1 MQVAH
6 STGKTARTKEKR
18 KAKLYEQTKAEAI
31 QKKKRRKQRF
41 KLHIVALVLTLGL
54 FALTLPWYISLIPAT
69 IHFLLAG
76 WVFAVEFYV
85 KRNKERAYRA
95 YLLKYGVAGKDGYLV
110 IPPHVRM
117 THKKLI
123 EQGKSIAV

>member
-1 MQVAH
+1 MNVAH
-6 STGKTARTKEKR
+6 STGKTAKTKEKR
-18 KAKLYEQTKAEAI
+18 KAKMYEQAKLDAI

-41 KLHIVALVLTLGL
+41 KLHIVALALTLGL
-54 FALTLPWYISLIPAT
+54 FALGLSWYFSLIPLV
-69 IHFLLAG
+69 IHLLLAF

-123 EQGKSIAV
+123 EQGKKIAV